1 MPTTKASKAKRVKG
15 KGKKDSKHVPKV
27 DKESDVETARV
38 NAALWELRLKVS
50 EQDVAEYRQESHKL
64 ALANE
69 HITNQLYCVEKSSID
84 MTGYWQKE
92 VAAKEEKITMLREG
106 LKKQEALSLEEKNKL
121 VSSKTCNLRCN
132 LVHITEPK
140 EFTIMNPE
148 VVSLPQAALEPLLQ
162 RLQYRSTRDFNLI
175 QDRMREMEEREA
187 QMEQEL
193 SDMRESMDIAD
204 KEHKEKLNKMGEKF
218 FKEKA
223 CLEREVMERCK
234 IEIAML
240 NQDHR
245 GVVAPF
251 RQLESALHAAFM
263 EHDRLNESL
272 KNTMEATEEFK
283 KLTHSL
289 TEENISL
296 ALDKEMLES
305 MVKKN
310 VAQMEVK
317 KKKLSELMAKVA
329 SLEKTL
335 NLKEEKLEQQEKQQK
350 MNLVTIEASQVEL
363 DKLREVLA
371 MREKE
376 MHHVKQVASTIVK
389 KRTELEEFF
398 HEVLNH
404 VREQIVASRI
414 RYKQE
419 ALQDYRRRFREATA
433 GKIKFPPIRTFHK
446 NIYST
451 NSVYSDMEAASEW
464 SHPSGTEVQL
474 SDLTWEQKEQ
484 VLSLLFAKMNGQKE
498 RKVCQHLDL
507 RASSEKQKSL
517 NDTDVAE

>member
-1 MPTTKASKAKRVKG
+1 MPPKASKVKRVKGG
-15 KGKKDSKHVPKV
+15 KGKKDSKHVPKE

-50 EQDVAEYRQESHKL
+50 EQDVAEYRLESHKL
-64 ALANE
+64 ARANDQL
-69 HITNQLYCVEKSSID
+69 TSQLYREEKNSID

-92 VAAKEEKITMLREG
+92 VAAKEEKISMLREG
-106 LKKQEALSLEEKNKL
+106 LRKQEALSLEEKNKL
-121 VSSKTCNLRCN
+121 
-132 LVHITEPK
+132 
-140 EFTIMNPE
+140 
-148 VVSLPQAALEPLLQ
+148 A
-162 RLQYRSTRDFNLI
+162 RDFNMI

-204 KEHKEKLNKMGEKF
+204 KEHRENLNKMGEKF

-223 CLEREVMERCK
+223 SLEREVMERCK
-234 IEIAML
+234 IEMAVL
-240 NQDHR
+240 KQDHR
-245 GVVAPF
+245 EAVA
-251 RQLESALHAAFM
+251 QLEDALHAAFT

-272 KNTMEATEEFK
+272 KNTMKEAEDLK
-283 KLTHSL
+283 KLIHSL
-289 TEENISL
+289 TEENILL
-296 ALDKEMLES
+296 AFDKDMLES

-317 KKKLSELMAKVA
+317 KKKLSEVMAKVA
-329 SLEKTL
+329 SLEKAL
-335 NLKEEKLEQQEKQQK
+335 NLKEEKLEQQEKEEK
-350 MNLVTIEASQVEL
+350 MNLVAIEASQVEL
-363 DKLREVLA
+363 DKLQKVLA

-376 MHHVKQVASTIVK
+376 MHQVKQLASTIVK
-389 KRTELEEFF
+389 KRTEVEEFF
-398 HEVLNH
+398 HEVLDH

-419 ALQDYRRRFREATA
+419 ALQDYHRRFREATA

-446 NIYST
+446 NLYST

-464 SHPSGTEVQL
+464 SHPSGSDVQI
-474 SDLTWEQKEQ
+474 SDLTWEQKEE

-507 RASSEKQKSL
+507 GASSEKRKSL